1 MTLLEL
7 KDKKANLLAENDRI
21 FEKAEGEKRDMS
33 ADESASVTVNLGK
46 IAELELRISS
56 EEKKVIIPSE
66 EGKQVKREKPVRFS
80 LIKAIN
86 ERLENKPA
94 SEATSSIRDIAAAQF
109 RAAGVGAKGDILIP
123 AGLDSEK
130 RTEILAGTATHGA
143 EVVATDIM
151 PILPPL
157 VDELVFTKAGATY
170 LNNLVGNV
178 QIPSYAGTTADW
190 GTEVAAITDSS
201 GVFADITLTPK
212 RLCAVIDISKLFLIQ
227 DSAGAEALLY
237 SNIQNAVARKLE
249 STILGKTT
257 KTTSAPGGMSFAITT
272 GVPVAVA
279 TPTRST
285 VVGQETAIG
294 TANVQAK
301 NLAYITNSTGRGILK
316 NIVEGPS
323 GVGKFMLEDNQM
335 NGYPVYV
342 TNACPTDCG
351 AGSSGSLLVF
361 GNWADLCIGQ
371 WGGYDIT
378 VDPYTVA
385 HKGEV
390 RLVINAYFD
399 AKGLRGSA
407 ASGSGYD
414 DYITSFSA
422 KAIKA

>member
-7 KDKKANLLAENDRI
+7 KDKKANLLEANDKL
-21 FEKAEGEKRDMS
+21 FKKAEDESRSMTDE
-33 ADESASVTVNLGK
+33 ESASVRSNLATIG
-46 IAELELRISS
+46 ELELKIST
-56 EEKKVIIPSE
+56 EERKTIDPKAEGKKVEPP
-66 EGKQVKREKPVRFS
+66 KPAPFS
-80 LIKAIN
+80 LIRAIN
-86 ERLENKPA
+86 ERLENRPA
-94 SEATSSIRDIAAAQF
+94 SEATKSIKELAAAQF
-109 RAAGVGAKGDILIP
+109 RTAGLSAKGDILIP
-123 AGLDSEK
+123 AEMTAEK

-201 GVFADITLTPK
+201 GTFSDITLTPK
-212 RLCAVIDISKLFLIQ
+212 RLCAVLDISKLFLIQ
-227 DSAGAEALLY
+227 DSAGAEQLLY
-237 SNIQNAVARKLE
+237 NNIQNAVARKLE

-279 TPTRST
+279 TPTRAT
-285 VVGQETAIG
+285 VVAQETAIG

-316 NIVEGPS
+316 NIIDGPS
-323 GVGKFMLEDNQM
+323 GVGRFLLENNQM

-342 TNACPTDCG
+342 TNAAPADCG

-385 HKGEV
+385 NKGEV